1 MKKTFFKQ
9 IYSRTKILIL
19 FNTIVIIYLFFTY
32 IPKRNTDSFSTSFLL
47 KADIDVISEIIVT
60 VPALP
65 RPSAFNELHLIKK
78 NNGFTYKTGTG
89 EYIIDGALINRLF
102 EVFTKKQIF
111 TFITEDILQY
121 KNFGLDKN
129 NAVKMQF
136 IREDK
141 SIAGEF
147 IFGEKDILGT
157 NIYLLLD
164 GRTKIFKTIDTVSSF
179 LTVRSDFWI
188 DLQIYKFLFDGNKI
202 QSVEKNHTH
211 IIRSKENEP
220 YFSDLELFLKRFS
233 CVDIFPAPVLT
244 SLQTEYLSIILGSGE
259 RLTIGETPM
268 ENGDYILFDS
278 KLKNAYVISGYTKR
292 KIDSA
297 VDIILYGKAEE
308 K

>member
-111 TFITEDILQY
+111 TFITETA
-121 KNFGLDKN
+121 K
-129 NAVKMQF
+129 
-136 IREDK
+136 
-141 SIAGEF
+141 
-147 IFGEKDILGT
+147 
-157 NIYLLLD
+157 
-164 GRTKIFKTIDTVSSF
+164 
-179 LTVRSDFWI
+179 
-188 DLQIYKFLFDGNKI
+188 
-202 QSVEKNHTH
+202 
-211 IIRSKENEP
+211 
-220 YFSDLELFLKRFS
+220 
-233 CVDIFPAPVLT
+233 
-244 SLQTEYLSIILGSGE
+244 
-259 RLTIGETPM
+259 
-268 ENGDYILFDS
+268 
-278 KLKNAYVISGYTKR
+278 
-292 KIDSA
+292 
-297 VDIILYGKAEE
+297 
-308 K
+308 